1 MNVFIDNNV
10 CIDNKVFITVLIPL
24 FSVNFLGDKIMKKKT
39 VFLIIILTLTLPLAF
54 TLAVAE
60 HQTPAD
66 KGKTHFNNPEFAG
79 GKKACNSCH
88 PNGRGL
94 EGAGTKSSFAIM
106 GGQQAS
112 LEEAI
117 NMCIVNANKGDALKV
132 LATEMQE
139 IVSYIKSLGK

>member
-1 MNVFIDNNV
+1 
-10 CIDNKVFITVLIPL
+10 
-24 FSVNFLGDKIMKKKT
+24 MKKKT
-39 VFLIIILTLTLPLAF
+39 VFLIIISTLTLPLAF

-117 NMCIVNANKGDALKV
+117 TMCIVNANKGDALKV

>member
-1 MNVFIDNNV
+1 
-10 CIDNKVFITVLIPL
+10 
-24 FSVNFLGDKIMKKKT
+24 MKKKT
-39 VFLIIILTLTLPLAF
+39 VFLIIISTLTLPLAF

-66 KGKTHFNNPEFAG
+66 RGKALFENPNFAG

-94 EGAGTKSSFAIM
+94 EGAGSKTEFFIM
-106 GGQQAS
+106 GEKQNS
-112 LEEAI
+112 LEEAV
-117 NMCIVNANKGDALKV
+117 NMCIVNANKGNVLKV
-132 LATEMQE
+132 VVTEMQE

>member
-1 MNVFIDNNV
+1 LNV
-10 CIDNKVFITVLIPL
+10 CIDNQVFITVLIPR

-39 VFLIIILTLTLPLAF
+39 VFLIIISTLTLPLAF

-60 HQTPAD
+60 QHSPAD
-66 KGKTHFNNPEFAG
+66 RGMTHFNNPEFAG
-79 GKKACNSCH
+79 GKRACNSCH

-112 LEEAI
+112 LEEAV
-117 NMCIVNANKGDALKV
+117 NMCIVNANKGNVLKV
-132 LATEMQE
+132 VVTEMQE

>member
-1 MNVFIDNNV
+1 MNVFIDNQ
-10 CIDNKVFITVLIPL
+10 VFITVLIPL

-39 VFLIIILTLTLPLAF
+39 VFLIIISTLTLPLAC
-54 TLAVAE
+54 TLAFAE
-60 HQTPAD
+60 YLTPAD
-66 KGKTHFNNPEFAG
+66 KGKIHFNNPEFAG
-79 GKKACNSCH
+79 GKRACNSCH

-94 EGAGTKSSFAIM
+94 EEAGTKSNFTIM
-106 GGQQAS
+106 GVQVDS
-112 LEEAI
+112 LEEAV

>member
-1 MNVFIDNNV
+1 
-10 CIDNKVFITVLIPL
+10 
-24 FSVNFLGDKIMKKKT
+24 MKKKT
-39 VFLIIILTLTLPLAF
+39 VLLIIISTLTLTIAF

-66 KGKTHFNNPEFAG
+66 KGKIHFNNPEFAG
-79 GKKACNSCH
+79 GERACSSCH

-106 GGQQAS
+106 GSQQAS

-117 NMCIVNANKGDALKV
+117 NMCIVNGNKGDALKV

>member
-1 MNVFIDNNV
+1 MR
-10 CIDNKVFITVLIPL
+10 
-24 FSVNFLGDKIMKKKT
+24 KKT
-39 VFLIIILTLTLPLAF
+39 VFLTIILSLILPLTC
-54 TLAVAE
+54 TLAFAK
-60 HQTPAD
+60 HLTPAD
-66 KGKTHFNNPEFAG
+66 RGKTHFDNPEFAG

>member
-1 MNVFIDNNV
+1 
-10 CIDNKVFITVLIPL
+10 
-24 FSVNFLGDKIMKKKT
+24 MKKKT
-39 VFLIIILTLTLPLAF
+39 VFLIIISTLTLSLAF

-66 KGKTHFNNPEFAG
+66 KGKIHFDNPAFAG

-88 PNGRGL
+88 PNGKGL
-94 EGAGTKSSFAIM
+94 EGAGTKSSFTIM
-106 GGQQAS
+106 GDELDS

-117 NMCIVNANKGDALKV
+117 TTCIVNANKGDALKV

>member
-1 MNVFIDNNV
+1 
-10 CIDNKVFITVLIPL
+10 
-24 FSVNFLGDKIMKKKT
+24 MKKKT
-39 VFLIIILTLTLPLAF
+39 VILIIISTLTLPLAF

-60 HQTPAD
+60 HLSPAER
-66 KGKTHFNNPEFAG
+66 GKIHFNNPEFAG

-94 EGAGTKSSFAIM
+94 EEAGTKSSFAIM

-117 NMCIVNANKGDALKV
+117 NMCIVYANEGEVLKV

-139 IVSYIKSLGK
+139 LVSYIKSLGK

>member
-1 MNVFIDNNV
+1 MKRNAISVIV
-10 CIDNKVFITVLIPL
+10 PIALIL
-24 FSVNFLGDKIMKKKT
+24 AFSV
-39 VFLIIILTLTLPLAF
+39 AF
-54 TLAVAE
+54 AMSHKAAE
-60 HQTPAD
+60 R
-66 KGKTHFNNPEFAG
+66 GKALFENPNFAG

-112 LEEAI
+112 LEEAV
-117 NMCIVNANKGDALKV
+117 NMCIVNANKGNVLKV
-132 LATEMQE
+132 VATEMQE

>member
-1 MNVFIDNNV
+1 LNV
-10 CIDNKVFITVLIPL
+10 CIDNQVFITVFISR
-24 FSVNFLGDKIMKKKT
+24 FFVNFLGDKIMKKKT
-39 VFLIIILTLTLPLAF
+39 AFLIIILTLTLPLAF

-60 HQTPAD
+60 HQPPAER
-66 KGKTHFNNPEFAG
+66 GKTHFDNPEFAG

-112 LEEAI
+112 LEEAVT
-117 NMCIVNANKGDALKV
+117 MCIVNANKGDALKV